1 MKDQNIRE
9 SVIKKLPINDEKRDV
24 LHRRLNKLKRDPKGF
39 FQSSYKKRIEQIV
52 SKTPIKH
59 RGSNNFTVISAVYN
73 VEKYLDDYFKSL
85 VNQSLSFKR
94 HIQLILVDDGS
105 TDSSAS
111 IIKKWQEKY
120 PKNITYLYKENGGQ
134 ASARNLGI
142 EHIRTEWVTFVD
154 PDDFINSQ
162 YFKVIDDTLIKNK
175 DVYAVGCS
183 LELYLENGRVMK
195 NTHPLKYKFNS
206 KNKKHLISNLD
217 RNIQMSASS
226 TVFKVNESIR
236 NGYCRFN
243 DKIKPNF
250 EDAKFIADYFLYNYD
265 KEIIFI
271 GNAKYYYR
279 KREDGSSTLDNSW
292 KNVELFDDVFEFG
305 LIPML
310 KSYQSEFNFVPKN
323 IQWMAIYHISWYFG
337 RLINKNHN
345 HSILSKKEE
354 TKFLQLLDTVFSMI
368 DNQVIMEF
376 NLAGL
381 WFFHKVGM
389 LGSFKQE
396 KPSFQIVYINNID
409 REKKQISLSYFT
421 YFDVSCSFRL
431 NDADVIPQYEKVV
444 KHTFI
449 NQLFAQERRCWI
461 AFDDE
466 ESLFTVAL
474 DNENARITLKNKQ
487 YKAGVSIKHILKAF
501 EPSLHYQTDGS
512 WLLMDRVTQADDNAE
527 HLYRYLMDN
536 YPEQRCYFALS
547 RSSTD
552 WMRLQNEGFNLVEF
566 ATEEFERQLRKASKV
581 ISSHLDKPINNY
593 FGDQYDYSKKFVFLQ
608 HGVIKDDLS
617 SWFNT
622 KKNLSC
628 IITTT
633 RPEYHSL
640 IDENSYYNFTKKEVA
655 LTGLPRHDA
664 LLKNNQSENKQLLVM
679 PTWRDSVVGNIVA
692 GGKDRTINDDFM
704 QTSYAQHWYKLL
716 HSEPFKKLVKE
727 YGYEVVF
734 APHINIAPYIEM
746 LAIPSYIQVWQAN
759 KATTSMQQLFQQSQ
773 LMITD
778 YSSVA
783 FEMGLLGKTTLYYQ
797 FDKEEVFSGGH
808 TYQQGYFDY
817 EEDGFGPIV
826 TEKAELLLELEKVL
840 DNDGEP
846 LEPYVTRMRDTF
858 AYRDMNNCERVYQAI
873 IELDQPETKKL
884 DIDILYDMTISAID
898 NEAWELAE
906 SRSLLLIEHSDKIK
920 KIEAQ
925 EILYK
930 ALFNQN
936 KFTELLVSL
945 ESHNR
950 SQNEINYWKA
960 KIAYVTT
967 NWREVI
973 KLLSSMTTLDKE
985 LKFMLLFSYAKKGKV
1000 DEFEKLKKELEGT
1013 QLDEIQSIVIRAWS
1027 LCLYEQWQVIID
1039 LLENELLE
1047 FDVRDLKEYQPE
1059 ILIAQAYRHLLEYQQ
1074 AHNQLASFES
1084 HTKNDPRC
1092 RIEIA
1097 RLAYSRDNYEKCIDQ
1112 YYAAVNGN
1120 IKILPQSAIY
1130 EYILSLWNMDN
1141 IDAVV
1146 EMLPAMME
1154 LYPDNVEFR
1163 LIYIKILAHRS
1174 LWKDIL
1180 EELSKLEKEN
1190 REDIIYLQILAKY
1203 RLGLIE
1209 EAYENSIKPTLDY
1222 PYEYWSLVGEIALLV
1237 EDTELAKYC
1246 YKGMIAIYPD
1256 QDISKNWV
1264 KFNSLKSNM

>member
-1 MKDQNIRE
+1 MKVQSSILNALPMNEESKEVLIRR
-9 SVIKKLPINDEKRDV
+9 V
-24 LHRRLNKLKRDPKGF
+24 NKLLKDPKGF
-39 FQSSYKKRIEQIV
+39 LQGSYNKRSAQVV

-59 RGSNNFTVISAVYN
+59 RGDNNFTVVSAVYN

-94 HIQLILVDDGS
+94 HIYLVLIDDGS
-105 TDSSAS
+105 TDSSAD
-111 IIKKWQEKY
+111 IIKKWQDKFPNNIKY
-120 PKNITYLYKENGGQ
+120 MYKENGGQ
-134 ASARNLGI
+134 ASARNIGLQYVD
-142 EHIRTEWVTFVD
+142 TDWVTFID
-154 PDDFINSQ
+154 PDDFVNSQ
-162 YFKVIDDTLIKNK
+162 YFKVIDDNLINNK

-183 LELYLENGRVMK
+183 LELYLESGRVIK

-368 DNQVIMEF
+368 SSQTIMEF

-381 WFFHKVGM
+381 WFVHKVGM

-396 KPSFQIVYINNID
+396 KPSFQIIYINNID
-409 REKKQISLSYFT
+409 REKKQILLSYFT

-431 NDADVIPQYEKVV
+431 NDADVTPQYEKIV

-461 AFDDE
+461 AFDNE

-474 DNENARITLKNKQ
+474 DNEDARITLKNKQ
-487 YKAGVSIKHILKAF
+487 YKSGVSIKHILKAF

-566 ATEEFERQLRKASKV
+566 ATEEFERQLRKASKI

-664 LLKNNQSENKQLLVM
+664 LLKNNQSESKQLLVM

-704 QTSYAQHWYKLL
+704 QTSYAQHWYELL

-759 KATTSMQQLFQQSQ
+759 KATTSMQQLFQQSK

-783 FEMGLLGKTTLYYQ
+783 FEMGLLGKTTFYYQ
-797 FDKEEVFSGGH
+797 FDKDEVFSGGH

-817 EEDGFGPIV
+817 EVDGFGPVVIDQESLIATLEDV
-826 TEKAELLLELEKVL
+826 LQNEGEPLAPYETRIQETFAFRDTNNCQRVHEAILDLDRPDISEVSVDTIMEYAQQAITHEACDLALERIENALQHSDITQAQLEQITPIKEQVIQTGYQDQPVKLANVLWQEKRLEAALEVLKQVESSQITDELLRLKVKLSILNDNFVLARDSQKLLLENYK
-840 DNDGEP
+840 
-846 LEPYVTRMRDTF
+846 DT
-858 AYRDMNNCERVYQAI
+858 C
-873 IELDQPETKKL
+873 
-884 DIDILYDMTISAID
+884 
-898 NEAWELAE
+898 
-906 SRSLLLIEHSDKIK
+906 
-920 KIEAQ
+920 
-925 EILYK
+925 
-930 ALFNQN
+930 
-936 KFTELLVSL
+936 
-945 ESHNR
+945 
-950 SQNEINYWKA
+950 
-960 KIAYVTT
+960 TT
-967 NWREVI
+967 DDWQ
-973 KLLSSMTTLDKE
+973 
-985 LKFMLLFSYAKKGKV
+985 FY
-1000 DEFEKLKKELEGT
+1000 T
-1013 QLDEIQSIVIRAWS
+1013 QL
-1027 LCLYEQWQVIID
+1027 
-1039 LLENELLE
+1039 
-1047 FDVRDLKEYQPE
+1047 
-1059 ILIAQAYRHLLEYQQ
+1059 
-1074 AHNQLASFES
+1074 
-1084 HTKNDPRC
+1084 
-1092 RIEIA
+1092 
-1097 RLAYSRDNYEKCIDQ
+1097 
-1112 YYAAVNGN
+1112 VN
-1120 IKILPQSAIY
+1120 
-1130 EYILSLWNMDN
+1130 
-1141 IDAVV
+1141 
-1146 EMLPAMME
+1146 
-1154 LYPDNVEFR
+1154 
-1163 LIYIKILAHRS
+1163 
-1174 LWKDIL
+1174 
-1180 EELSKLEKEN
+1180 
-1190 REDIIYLQILAKY
+1190 
-1203 RLGLIE
+1203 
-1209 EAYENSIKPTLDY
+1209 T
-1222 PYEYWSLVGEIALLV
+1222 
-1237 EDTELAKYC
+1237 
-1246 YKGMIAIYPD
+1246 
-1256 QDISKNWV
+1256 
-1264 KFNSLKSNM
+1264 

>member
-1 MKDQNIRE
+1 MKIQKNILNILPFRE
-9 SVIKKLPINDEKRDV
+9 ENKKVLNRRINKFIK
-24 LHRRLNKLKRDPKGF
+24 DPKGF
-39 FQSSYKKRIEQIV
+39 LHGSYNKRSTQIV
-52 SKTPIKH
+52 SKIPIKY
-59 RGSNNFTVISAVYN
+59 RGDNNFTVISAAYN
-73 VEKYLDDYFKSL
+73 VEKYLDDYFQSFID
-85 VNQSLSFKR
+85 QSLNFKR
-94 HIQLILVDDGS
+94 HIYLVVVDDGS

-111 IIKKWQEKY
+111 IIKKWQSKF
-120 PKNITYLYKENGGQ
+120 PKNIRYVYKENGGQ
-134 ASARNLGI
+134 ASARNLGMQYAD
-142 EHIRTEWVTFVD
+142 TDWVTFID
-154 PDDFINSQ
+154 PDDFIDIN
-162 YFKVIDDTLIKNK
+162 YFRFLDGSIVRNPKSKMFVTNLKFYNENQKLVK
-175 DVYAVGCS
+175 D
-183 LELYLENGRVMK
+183 
-195 NTHPLKYKFNS
+195 THPLKFRFNNKES
-206 KNKKHLISNLD
+206 IDVISLDKNINL
-217 RNIQMSASS
+217 SASS
-226 TVFKVNESIR
+226 TFFSRSIIEA
-236 NGYCRFN
+236 NSINFN
-243 DKIKPNF
+243 SCVKPNF
-250 EDAKFIADYFLYNYD
+250 EDGKFIADYLFY
-265 KEIIFI
+265 IINDRVSFV
-271 GNAKYYYR
+271 KDSVYFYR
-279 KREDGSSTLDNSW
+279 KRGDRTSTLDTAW
-292 KNVELFDDVFEFG
+292 QKKEKFTDVFIHGF
-305 LIPML
+305 IPML
-310 KSYQSEFNFVPKN
+310 KMYKENLGFVPKN
-323 IQWMAIYHISWYFG
+323 IQKTALYDMNWYIQY
-337 RLINKNHN
+337 LLNKPEK
-345 HSILSKKEE
+345 IGFLSLEDKNIFYNL
-354 TKFLQLLDTVFSMI
+354 FLEVFDYIDEDT
-368 DNQVIMEF
+368 IMEF
-376 NLAGL
+376 GMAGV
-381 WFFHKVGM
+381 WFFQKLGM
-389 LGSFKQE
+389 LHAFKRST
-396 KPSFQIVYINNID
+396 PPFQIAYIENID
-409 REKKQISLSYFT
+409 RDKKQILINVFSNSESLI
-421 YFDVSCSFRL
+421 SFQL
-431 NDADVIPQYEKVV
+431 NGKDSIPLYYKEVAHNFNEKAFVLEVRSWVAYEKGSDVIDV
-444 KHTFI
+444 FI
-449 NQLFAQERRCWI
+449 NNEKSRL
-461 AFDDE
+461 
-466 ESLFTVAL
+466 SL
-474 DNENARITLKNKQ
+474 NNKHFHDGLVIQ
-487 YKAGVSIKHILKAF
+487 KIIQGF
-501 EPSLHYQTDGS
+501 EPSRKYISDSS
-512 WLLMDRVTQADDNAE
+512 WLLMDRETKADDNAE
-527 HLYRYLMDN
+527 HFYRYLMAN
-536 YPEQRCYFALS
+536 HPEQLCYFALNKNS
-547 RSSTD
+547 ID
-552 WMRLQNEGFNLVEF
+552 WQRLEEEGFKLVEF
-566 ATEEFERQLRKASKV
+566 GTEQFEYHLRKSSKV
-581 ISSHLDKPINNY
+581 ISSHLEKHINNY
-593 FGDQYDYSKKFVFLQ
+593 FGDQYEYSKKFIFLQ
-608 HGVIKDDLS
+608 HGVTKDDLS
-617 SWFNT
+617 SWINS
-622 KKNLSC
+622 KKNIRLL
-628 IITTT
+628 ITTT
-633 RPEYHSL
+633 FPEYRSFV
-640 IDENSYYNFTKKEVA
+640 EKNSNYKLTQKEVV
-655 LTGLPRHDA
+655 LTGFPRHDN
-664 LLKNNQSENKQLLVM
+664 LLAKNHQNNKIILIM
-679 PTWRDSVVGNIVA
+679 PTWRNNIMGEVVGIGSNT
-692 GGKDRTINDDFM
+692 RTINEDFM
-704 QTSYAQHWYKLL
+704 QTNYAKHWYDFM
-716 HSEPFKKLVKE
+716 HSKELEVLVKN
-727 YGYEVVF
+727 YNYKIIF
-734 APHINIAPYIEM
+734 APHANIEPYLSMFELPTYIN
-746 LAIPSYIQVWQAN
+746 LWQSNTAEN
-759 KATTSMQQLFQQSQ
+759 SMQQLFQQAK

-783 FEMGLLGKTTLYYQ
+783 FEMGILNKTTLYYQ
-797 FDKEEVFSGGH
+797 FDKDEFFSGSH
-808 TYQQGYFDY
+808 TYQQGYFSY